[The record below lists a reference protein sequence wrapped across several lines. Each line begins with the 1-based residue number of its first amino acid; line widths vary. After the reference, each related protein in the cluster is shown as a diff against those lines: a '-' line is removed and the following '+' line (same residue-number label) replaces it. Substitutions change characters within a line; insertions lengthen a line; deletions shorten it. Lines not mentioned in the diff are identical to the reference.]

1 MNENNIKLDGNLI
14 NNVFAVIPFE
24 SKSLVWGELNYVSDK
39 SNYKRVY
46 KGPVD
51 INNMNIKLLDD
62 KGNLLDLNGSDWSMN
77 IISTHLYK
85 Y

>member
-1 MNENNIKLDGNLI
+1 
-14 NNVFAVIPFE
+14 
-24 SKSLVWGELNYVSDK
+24 
-39 SNYKRVY
+39 
-46 KGPVD
+46 
-51 INNMNIKLLDD
+51 MNIKLLDD